1 MNFEW
6 FESYV
11 KRTIDDGGGKRRQA
25 LRYLLDHPNDVAMLS
40 MRKLAT
46 RAKVS
51 PATMLKIATESNF
64 QTFAE
69 FKAIFQEHVLGT
81 HDFFSVGAKSMLDQ
95 RDPLSLSNL
104 VLKIAKTDLENIE
117 ETLNQEGYQRIEM
130 AVDKI
135 LAAERVFIVGMRAC
149 FSVAHYLHY
158 SMSLVKEN
166 VELIDTA
173 AGRLGDRV
181 IKMKSPDVLIAIGF
195 YPYVNS
201 TLNVV
206 KYAQRVGT
214 RVIAITDNTSS
225 PMIGREDDALIFSSK
240 SPWVIGSITSA
251 IVLSQAL
258 VANIVLRDGEK
269 ALKKISALE
278 KELDAFDI
286 FFNP

>member
-25 LRYLLDHPNDVAMLS
+25 LRYLLDHPNDVVMLS

-117 ETLNQEGYQRIEM
+117 ETLNREGYQRIEM

-225 PMIGREDDALIFSSK
+225 PMIDREDDALIFSSK
-240 SPWVIGSITSA
+240 SPWVFGSITSA

-278 KELDAFDI
+278 KELDAFWD
-286 FFNP
+286 FF

>member
-117 ETLNQEGYQRIEM
+117 ETLNREGYQRIEM

-225 PMIGREDDALIFSSK
+225 PMIDREDDALIFSSK
-240 SPWVIGSITSA
+240 SPWVFGSITSA

-278 KELDAFDI
+278 KELDAFWD
-286 FFNP
+286 FF

>member
-1 MNFEW
+1 
-6 FESYV
+6 
-11 KRTIDDGGGKRRQA
+11 
-25 LRYLLDHPNDVAMLS
+25 
-40 MRKLAT
+40 
-46 RAKVS
+46 
-51 PATMLKIATESNF
+51 
-64 QTFAE
+64 
-69 FKAIFQEHVLGT
+69 
-81 HDFFSVGAKSMLDQ
+81 
-95 RDPLSLSNL
+95 
-104 VLKIAKTDLENIE
+104 
-117 ETLNQEGYQRIEM
+117 M

-195 YPYVNS
+195 YPYANS

-225 PMIGREDDALIFSSK
+225 PMIDREDDALIFSSK
-240 SPWVIGSITSA
+240 SPWVFGSITSA

-278 KELDAFDI
+278 KELDAFWD
-286 FFNP
+286 FF

>member
-225 PMIGREDDALIFSSK
+225 PMIDREDDALIFSSK
-240 SPWVIGSITSA
+240 SPWVFGSITSA

-278 KELDAFDI
+278 KELDAFWD
-286 FFNP
+286 FF

>member
-225 PMIGREDDALIFSSK
+225 PMIDREDDALIFSSK
-240 SPWVIGSITSA
+240 SPWVFGSITSA

-278 KELDAFDI
+278 KELDAFDV

>member
-117 ETLNQEGYQRIEM
+117 ETLNREGYQRIEM
-130 AVDKI
+130 VVDKI

-195 YPYVNS
+195 YPYANS

-225 PMIGREDDALIFSSK
+225 PMIDREDDALIFSSK
-240 SPWVIGSITSA
+240 SPWVFGSITSA

-278 KELDAFDI
+278 KELDAFWD
-286 FFNP
+286 FF